1 MLRSLSSLVTA
12 LILLVSSVNAQSR
25 SELEKQRSEIQRQ
38 IEEVKQTLNE
48 TKKNRKESLG
58 QLALLQKKLRL
69 REAAINNINQ
79 QIVSING
86 NINQSRSE
94 INRLK
99 RELDTLKLQYE
110 KSVVYAYKN
119 RNNYDFLNFIFSAA
133 SFNDALKRV
142 EYLKTYRN
150 YREQHAATIKSTQ
163 ALMQQKISG
172 LELSRRE
179 KDNVLQ
185 QEQKEKLVLV
195 SEKKEK
201 DLFVSKLKSREK
213 ELNKE
218 LIAKTKADN
227 KLRSAIRAAID
238 RETRLARAREL
249 EEIKRKEAARV
260 KAENA
265 NPANPNAVSNA
276 PAATPKA
283 VSPTAAKKS
292 VFESTPEGMIV
303 SDNFEKNRGRLPWPV
318 SQGVVKTPFGNYGIE
333 GTKIVGNNPG
343 ITIETASGASVKAVF
358 AGDVSSVFDIE
369 GVSVVL
375 VRHGKYFT
383 TYSGLSSVA
392 VSKGQKVEAGQVL
405 GNAGDNGEID
415 FLLLQENKNLNPE
428 TWLRRK

>member
-1 MLRSLSSLVTA
+1 MLRILS
-12 LILLVSSVNAQSR
+12 ILLVAVIFTAGSLHAQSR
-25 SELEKQRSEIQRQ
+25 AELERQRSEIQRQ
-38 IEEVKQTLNE
+38 IEDVKKTLDQT
-48 TKKNRKESLG
+48 KRNRKESLG
-58 QLALLQKKLRL
+58 QLALLQKKLQL
-69 REAAINNINQ
+69 REAAIRNINQ
-79 QIVSING
+79 QIVSIQG
-86 NINQSRSE
+86 NINQSRGE

-119 RNNYDFLNFIFSAA
+119 RNNYDFLNFIFSAS

-172 LELSRRE
+172 LEVARKE

-201 DLFVSKLKSREK
+201 DVFVSKLKSREK
-213 ELNKE
+213 ELSRE

-249 EEIKRKEAARV
+249 EEIKKKEAARL
-260 KAENA
+260 KAESANA
-265 NPANPNAVSNA
+265 APNTAST
-276 PAATPKA
+276 AATPAAPKA
-283 VSPTAAKKS
+283 EAAAPKKS
-292 VFESTPEGMIV
+292 VFETTPEGMIV

-318 SQGVVKTPFGNYGIE
+318 SEGVVKTPFGTYGIE
-333 GTKIVGNNPG
+333 GTTIRGNNPG

-358 AGDVSSVFDIE
+358 GGDVSSVFDIE

-375 VRHGKYFT
+375 IRHGKYFT
-383 TYSGLSSVA
+383 TYSGLSSVSVA
-392 VSKGQKVEAGQVL
+392 KGQKVDAGQVL
-405 GNAGDNGEID
+405 GKAGENGEID

-428 TWLRRK
+428 AWLRRK

>member
-1 MLRSLSSLVTA
+1 MLKSLSTLLAA
-12 LILLVSSVNAQSR
+12 LLLICTTINAQSR

-38 IEEVKQTLNE
+38 IEDVKKTLSE

-58 QLALLQKKLRL
+58 QLSLLQKKLKL
-69 REAAINNINQ
+69 REAAINNINK
-79 QIVSING
+79 QIISING
-86 NINQSRSE
+86 NINLSRNE
-94 INRLK
+94 IFRLK

-163 ALMQQKISG
+163 ALMQQKING
-172 LELSRRE
+172 LEVARKE
-179 KDNVLQ
+179 KDNVLK
-185 QEQKEKLVLV
+185 QEQEEKLVLV

-201 DLFVSKLKSREK
+201 DNFVSKLKSREK

-218 LIAKTKADN
+218 LVAKTKADN

-249 EEIKRKEAARV
+249 EEIKKREAARV

-265 NPANPNAVSNA
+265 NATPGNTAAA
-276 PAATPKA
+276 PATPK
-283 VSPTAAKKS
+283 SETAAAPRKS
-292 VFESTPEGMIV
+292 PLEATPEGMIV

-318 SQGVVKTPFGNYGIE
+318 SEGIIKTPFGNYGIE

-383 TYSGLSSVA
+383 TYSGLSSVSVA
-392 VSKGQKVEAGQVL
+392 KGQKVDAGQVL
-405 GNAGDNGEID
+405 GRAGGNGEID

>member
-1 MLRSLSSLVTA
+1 MLKSLSTLIAA
-12 LILLVSSVNAQSR
+12 LLLICTTINAQSR
-25 SELEKQRSEIQRQ
+25 SELERQRSEIQRE
-38 IEEVKQTLNE
+38 IEDVKKTLSE

-58 QLALLQKKLRL
+58 QLALLQRKLKL
-69 REAAINNINQ
+69 REAAINNINK
-79 QIVSING
+79 QIISING
-86 NINQSRSE
+86 NINLSRNE
-94 INRLK
+94 ITRLK
-99 RELDTLKLQYE
+99 RELDTLKVQYE

-172 LELSRRE
+172 LEVARKE
-179 KDNVLQ
+179 KDNVLK
-185 QEQKEKLVLV
+185 QEQEEKLVLV

-201 DLFVSKLKSREK
+201 DMFVSKLKSREK
-213 ELNKE
+213 ELTKE
-218 LIAKTKADN
+218 LVAKTKADN
-227 KLRSAIRAAID
+227 KLRSAIRTAID

-249 EEIKRKEAARV
+249 EEIKKKEAARV

-265 NPANPNAVSNA
+265 NAASGN
-276 PAATPKA
+276 AATAPVAAAPKSETVA
-283 VSPTAAKKS
+283 AARKSPLEA
-292 VFESTPEGMIV
+292 TPEGMII

-318 SQGVVKTPFGNYGIE
+318 SEGIVKTPFGNYGIE

-383 TYSGLSSVA
+383 TYSGLSTVSVA
-392 VSKGQKVEAGQVL
+392 KGQKVDAGQVL
-405 GNAGDNGEID
+405 GKAGENGEID

>member
-1 MLRSLSSLVTA
+1 
-12 LILLVSSVNAQSR
+12 
-25 SELEKQRSEIQRQ
+25 
-38 IEEVKQTLNE
+38 
-48 TKKNRKESLG
+48 
-58 QLALLQKKLRL
+58 
-69 REAAINNINQ
+69 
-79 QIVSING
+79 
-86 NINQSRSE
+86 
-94 INRLK
+94 
-99 RELDTLKLQYE
+99 
-110 KSVVYAYKN
+110 
-119 RNNYDFLNFIFSAA
+119 
-133 SFNDALKRV
+133 
-142 EYLKTYRN
+142 
-150 YREQHAATIKSTQ
+150 
-163 ALMQQKISG
+163 MQQKITG
-172 LELSRRE
+172 LELTRKE

-201 DLFVSKLKSREK
+201 DIFVSKLKSREK

-218 LIAKTKADN
+218 LVAKTKADN
-227 KLRSAIRAAID
+227 KLRSAIRTAIE
-238 RETRLARAREL
+238 RETKLARAREL
-249 EEIKRKEAARV
+249 EEIKKKEAARV

-265 NPANPNAVSNA
+265 NAAAGNAAA
-276 PAATPKA
+276 PVAAAPKSESA
-283 VSPTAAKKS
+283 KAPKKS

-318 SQGVVKTPFGNYGIE
+318 AQGVVKTPFGNYSIE

-392 VSKGQKVEAGQVL
+392 VSKGQKVDAGQTL
-405 GNAGDNGEID
+405 GRTGDNGEID

-428 TWLRRK
+428 VWLRSR